1 MHVVGSHSG
10 VGQGDFSE
18 MSRLQQN
25 LESQNAQLT
34 AKNDE
39 IMQLVRHTVKFTLNS
54 SLEQYVNEISL
65 QKQEI
70 VTLQTSN
77 LVEIES
83 SRSFE
88 NGVVGD
94 AISSRETAERF
105 EKCSYYFE
113 LLLTYKLNGK
123 CVCTSG

>member
-105 EKCSYYFE
+105 ESCS
-113 LLLTYKLNGK
+113 
-123 CVCTSG
+123 